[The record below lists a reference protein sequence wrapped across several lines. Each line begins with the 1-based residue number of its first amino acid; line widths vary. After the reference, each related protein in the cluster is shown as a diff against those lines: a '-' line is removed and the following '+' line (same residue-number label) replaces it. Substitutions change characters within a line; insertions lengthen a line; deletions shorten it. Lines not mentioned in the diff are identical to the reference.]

1 MGEKRKHPRRKIER
15 YVRVIRAD
23 GVQVT
28 CELADISRSG
38 VRLGAKDV
46 SAIPDEFLLVI
57 DEGIQRRCRVV
68 GRDEKFV
75 RCVFIGKEF

>member
-1 MGEKRKHPRRKIER
+1 MAEKREHERRKIER

-38 VRLGAKDV
+38 ARLGARDV
-46 SAIPDEFLLVI
+46 SAIPNEFILVI
-57 DEGIQRRCRVV
+57 DEDIQRRCRVV
-68 GRDEKFV
+68 GRDDKFV
-75 RCVFIGKEF
+75 RCVFIGKKF